1 MFGYKIYE
9 EVKQLDHGELSKTF
23 VRVYD
28 DERGDEFRQRLK
40 REAENQRAAELEDVP
55 TQRKQN
61 PGDV

>member
-1 MFGYKIYE
+1 VFGYKIYE

>member
-9 EVKQLDHGELSKTF
+9 EVKQLDQGELSKTF

>member
-1 MFGYKIYE
+1 VFGYKIYE
-9 EVKQLDHGELSKTF
+9 EVKQLDQGELSKTF

-40 REAENQRAAELEDVP
+40 RETENQRAAELEDVP